1 MTGHVTQITVTENGT
16 LMLTKHPFG
25 YILGNELPTATF
37 EDHVD
42 NKRDEGK
49 QAVLEIFVTT
59 GRKSAR
65 PG

>member
-16 LMLTKHPFG
+16 LMLTKPPFG
-25 YILGNELPTATF
+25 YILGNELLTATF
-37 EDHVD
+37 EDHID

-49 QAVLEIFVTT
+49 QAVLEVFVTT